1 MKFPELERLVGN
13 MPQTNY
19 PVGDFLIRIKNAAQA
34 KNREVADSLT
44 GKKLAI
50 AKALEAADFIE
61 DVKSKDGVLSLSLK
75 FSHKSPVLMDLRLVS
90 KPGRRVYYKL
100 SDIEA
105 KRGPSIFLVS
115 TPKGIL
121 TTKEAKKVGMGGEI
135 IAEIW

>member
-1 MKFPELERLVGN
+1 MSE
-13 MPQTNY
+13 TNY
-19 PVGDFLIRIKNAAQA
+19 PVGDLIRIKNAAQA
-34 KNREVADSLT
+34 KNREVKDTST
-44 GKKLAI
+44 KKKVAV
-50 AKALEAADFIE
+50 AKTLEKAGFVE
-61 DVKSKDGVLSLSLK
+61 DVKSKGGILSLSVS
-75 FSHKSPVLMDLRLVS
+75 FSHKSPILMDIKLVS

-121 TTKEAKKVGMGGEI
+121 TTKEAKKIGSGGEI

>member
-1 MKFPELERLVGN
+1 MS
-13 MPQTNY
+13 QTNY

-61 DVKSKDGVLSLSLK
+61 DVKSKDGGLSLSLK

>member
-1 MKFPELERLVGN
+1 MS
-13 MPQTNY
+13 QTNY

>member
-1 MKFPELERLVGN
+1 MS
-13 MPQTNY
+13 QTNY

-100 SDIEA
+100 SDH
-105 KRGPSIFLVS
+105 
-115 TPKGIL
+115 
-121 TTKEAKKVGMGGEI
+121 
-135 IAEIW
+135 

>member
-1 MKFPELERLVGN
+1 MS
-13 MPQTNY
+13 QTNY

-34 KNREVADSLT
+34 KNRVVEDSST
-44 GKKLAI
+44 NKKLAI
-50 AKALEAADFIE
+50 AKVLETAEFIE

-105 KRGPSIFLVS
+105 KKGPSIFLVS

-121 TTKEAKKVGMGGEI
+121 TTKEAKKIGSGGEI